1 MEQKINNKDTTK
13 EVIKPTVDAGLKEEI
28 KNNPTPEEKLAKEEK
43 TTEKVG
49 FLKRQLNKIAEKRE
63 EKNLIKGEVRI
74 QTNPKIKAMFE
85 ELQKANPEKAHK
97 LQIALGKYEYV
108 HWNEKKQDY
117 EDTGRYTEFVNK

>member
-1 MEQKINNKDTTK
+1 MEQKINNIDTTK

>member
-1 MEQKINNKDTTK
+1 MEQKINNIDTTK

-28 KNNPTPEEKLAKEEK
+28 KNNPTHEEKLAKEEK